1 LWLGLVDLQN
11 ELIVSA
17 NVKRESMLR
26 LVYEKQMAILD
37 KALKANPKNEIL
49 ICAYMDKYHDF
60 EE

>member
-1 LWLGLVDLQN
+1 
-11 ELIVSA
+11 
-17 NVKRESMLR
+17 MLR